1 MVYYKEN
8 HELNEIELYFEEDEP
23 SISNKQKMERIG
35 IYYNDNKECWYTQ
48 RSNAE
53 GVKFIKDYCDG
64 KIIPTT
70 IIFESAL
77 KKRYC
82 YADSIAN
89 FMKTNLNEFNNTIRT
104 SFNEGFSFAELSKGQ
119 IIAWEDS
126 YNVMKNLSLNPK
138 INIIFEYVLP
148 YEGGRRPDIILLS
161 KERVIVLEFKMKDMI
176 KEEDLDQVS
185 AYERDLRE
193 YHYQTRGKEVT
204 PILVLTRTKNLN
216 KEIDGIKC
224 VSEDLLQ
231 NVLDDIY
238 TENINPEPLATW
250 INSKYEPLPTIVEAA
265 RHIMENEELP
275 NIRKANSTCIPETLE
290 NLNILAE
297 YAKNNKKHVISFVTG
312 VPGAGKTYLGLQYV
326 YNIKEFR
333 SVYLSGNRP
342 LVEVLRDTLKSDVF
356 VKNLYNIEKE
366 FLDNKAKDFNYHIIV
381 FDEGQRA
388 WNQERM
394 EEKKRGKKS
403 EPELM
408 IELCEKRLDWCVLLI
423 LVGEGQ
429 EIHTGENSGLK
440 LWNDAIIKGGKE
452 WEIVYPPKLSKIFEK
467 NSIKENINDKVFD
480 LTISLRSHLSRH
492 VNDYV
497 NYLIEGNIEEASKL
511 SGSIFSKRYE
521 MYCTRSLTKAKKYC
535 QRRYRKAPT
544 KRYGIITSSQ
554 AKNLKKYGIDGSY
567 VATEG
572 LDYGQWYNAP
582 PYTKYSCCKLN
593 QAVSEFGVQGLELDM
608 PIIGWGTDV
617 EWDKKRK
624 IFRFKG
630 YSNTAKLYR
639 KNTYRVLLT
648 RGRDG
653 FIIFVPE
660 DEELNSVYEIL
671 KEAGIKELN

>member
-1 MVYYKEN
+1 
-8 HELNEIELYFEEDEP
+8 
-23 SISNKQKMERIG
+23 MESR
-35 IYYNDNKECWYTQ
+35 
-48 RSNAE
+48 
-53 GVKFIKDYCDG
+53 KDG
-64 KIIPTT
+64 
-70 IIFESAL
+70 
-77 KKRYC
+77 
-82 YADSIAN
+82 
-89 FMKTNLNEFNNTIRT
+89 
-104 SFNEGFSFAELSKGQ
+104 
-119 IIAWEDS
+119 
-126 YNVMKNLSLNPK
+126 
-138 INIIFEYVLP
+138 
-148 YEGGRRPDIILLS
+148 
-161 KERVIVLEFKMKDMI
+161 
-176 KEEDLDQVS
+176 
-185 AYERDLRE
+185 
-193 YHYQTRGKEVT
+193 
-204 PILVLTRTKNLN
+204 
-216 KEIDGIKC
+216 
-224 VSEDLLQ
+224 
-231 NVLDDIY
+231 
-238 TENINPEPLATW
+238 
-250 INSKYEPLPTIVEAA
+250 
-265 RHIMENEELP
+265 
-275 NIRKANSTCIPETLE
+275 
-290 NLNILAE
+290 
-297 YAKNNKKHVISFVTG
+297 
-312 VPGAGKTYLGLQYV
+312 
-326 YNIKEFR
+326 
-333 SVYLSGNRP
+333 
-342 LVEVLRDTLKSDVF
+342 
-356 VKNLYNIEKE
+356 
-366 FLDNKAKDFNYHIIV
+366 
-381 FDEGQRA
+381 
-388 WNQERM
+388 
-394 EEKKRGKKS
+394 EKKRGKKS